1 MIIHDDIFTWDGW
14 GGVMRLA
21 SGKCRLR
28 IIDLRKINPKG
39 VTLMKPFVVVV
50 EDLPSDGPFYGRMS
64 VRSCCNHIATQ
75 VSKKFNI
82 DPARMLFVEY
92 YPPKTYGK
100 NKEYTVTERIETVEL
115 TWSDGKA
122 LNPSWKPMAEPMRGL
137 ILDLIRQ
144 PPAAD

>member
-1 MIIHDDIFTWDGW
+1 MIVHDGIFTWDGW

-28 IIDLRKINPKG
+28 IIDLRKSDTKG
-39 VTLMKPFVVVV
+39 VTHLRPYVAVV
-50 EDLPSDGPFYGRMS
+50 EDLPSDGPFYGRVS

-75 VSKKFNI
+75 VAQKFDI

-100 NKEYTVTERIETVEL
+100 DKEYTVTERIDAVEL
-115 TWSDGKA
+115 TWNDGQA
-122 LNPSWKPMAEPMRGL
+122 FNPTWKPLAEPLRGS
-137 ILDLIRQ
+137 ILDLIHRQ
-144 PPAAD
+144 PPAD